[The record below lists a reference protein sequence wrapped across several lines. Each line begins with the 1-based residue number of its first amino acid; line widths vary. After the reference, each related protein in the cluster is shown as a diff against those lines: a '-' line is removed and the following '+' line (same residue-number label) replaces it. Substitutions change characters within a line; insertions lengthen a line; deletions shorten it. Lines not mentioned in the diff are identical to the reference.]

1 MRLIE
6 KDALWSHIHGEQFK
20 KVIEDEVF
28 ERKKKVPIGLRFF
41 I

>member
-1 MRLIE
+1 MK

-28 ERKKKVPIGLRFF
+28 EKKKKKVPDGWS
-41 I
+41 